1 MNSSMKIKRPLPPL
15 QKVIT
20 KQVHNN
26 HIYGYGQH
34 TYEYN
39 ESAPA
44 LDLQIPPTR
53 SNSQAA
59 QAEREMKIIL
69 DLARQGKTATQIAEE
84 SGYNRNRVVQ
94 VVKRFAEYG
103 AKLTPEKPKKRKVT
117 VTKTYRESNRLLWD
131 DDAVKQLIALHA
143 NTSLSYTEIGARIGV
158 SKNAVTSKVKR
169 LIDEGVLKP
178 RMKQAPWTDDDT
190 EKLFRLRAQGKT
202 WNEIGDVFGRNG
214 QACMMAYRREQER
227 RAKKCRKG

>member
-1 MNSSMKIKRPLPPL
+1 MRCSIKNIVLPDAPEPTRP
-15 QKVIT
+15 VR
-20 KQVHNN
+20 NDRFE
-26 HIYGYGQH
+26 GYGKMI
-34 TYEYN
+34 YERQIPTTAM
-39 ESAPA
+39 E
-44 LDLQIPPTR
+44 LMIPPTR
-53 SNSQAA
+53 SNSKAA
-59 QAEREMKIIL
+59 EAEREIKVIL
-69 DLARQGKTATQIAEE
+69 DLAREGKTATQIAEE

-117 VTKTYRESNRLLWD
+117 VTKTYRESNRLVWD

-143 NTSLSYTEIGARIGV
+143 DPNLSYTEIGARIGV

-169 LIDEGVLKP
+169 LIDEGILKP
-178 RMKQAPWTDDDT
+178 RMEQAQWTDEDT

-202 WNEIGDVFGRNG
+202 WNEIGDVLGRNG

-227 RAKKCRKG
+227 RAKKCQKE

>member
-1 MNSSMKIKRPLPPL
+1 MKCSIKKRELPPL
-15 QKVIT
+15 PKVTT
-20 KQVHNN
+20 KQVHDN
-26 HIYGYGQH
+26 HIYGFGRH

-44 LDLQIPPTR
+44 LDLQIPPQR
-53 SNSQAA
+53 SNSPAA
-59 QAEREMKIIL
+59 EKEREMKIIL
-69 DLARQGKTATQIAEE
+69 DLARQGMTATQIAEE
-84 SGYNRNRVVQ
+84 SGYNRKRVVQ

-117 VTKTYRESNRLLWD
+117 ITKTYRESKRLVWD
-131 DDAVKQLIALHA
+131 DDTVKQLIALHA

-158 SKNAVTSKVKR
+158 SKSAVTSKVKR
-169 LIDEGVLKP
+169 LIDDGILKP
-178 RMKQAPWTDDDT
+178 RMEQAQWTDEDT

-202 WNEIGDVFGRNG
+202 WNEIGDVLGRNG

-227 RAKKCRKG
+227 RAKKCQKK

>member
-1 MNSSMKIKRPLPPL
+1 M
-15 QKVIT
+15 
-20 KQVHNN
+20 
-26 HIYGYGQH
+26 
-34 TYEYN
+34 
-39 ESAPA
+39 
-44 LDLQIPPTR
+44 
-53 SNSQAA
+53 
-59 QAEREMKIIL
+59 
-69 DLARQGKTATQIAEE
+69 ARQGKTATQIAEE

-117 VTKTYRESNRLLWD
+117 TTKTYRESNRLVWD
-131 DDAVKQLIALHA
+131 DDTTKQLIALHA
-143 NTSLSYTEIGARIGV
+143 DPNLSYTEIGARIGV

-169 LIDEGVLKP
+169 LIDEGILKP
-178 RMKQAPWTDDDT
+178 RMEQAPWTDKDT

-227 RAKKCRKG
+227 REKKCLKD

>member
-1 MNSSMKIKRPLPPL
+1 MKCSIKKRELPPL
-15 QKVIT
+15 PKVTT
-20 KQVHNN
+20 KQVHDD
-26 HIYGYGQH
+26 HIYGFGRH

-44 LDLQIPPTR
+44 VELRIPPTR
-53 SNSQAA
+53 SNSQAS

-117 VTKTYRESNRLLWD
+117 VTKTYRESNRLVWD
-131 DDAVKQLIALHA
+131 DDATKQLIALHA
-143 NTSLSYTEIGARIGV
+143 DTNLSYTEIGARIGV

-169 LIDEGVLKP
+169 LIDEGILKP
-178 RMKQAPWTDDDT
+178 RMEQATWTDEDT

-202 WNEIGDVFGRNG
+202 WNEIGDVLGRNG
-214 QACMMAYRREQER
+214 QACMMAHRREQER

>member
-1 MNSSMKIKRPLPPL
+1 MKCSIKKRELPPL
-15 QKVIT
+15 PKVTT

-26 HIYGYGQH
+26 HIYGYGRH

-84 SGYNRNRVVQ
+84 SGYNRNRVIQ

-117 VTKTYRESNRLLWD
+117 VTKTYRESNRLVWD

>member
-1 MNSSMKIKRPLPPL
+1 MHSMKIKRPLPPSPPTS
-15 QKVIT
+15 T
-20 KQVHNN
+20 KQVHDN
-26 HIYGYGQH
+26 HIYGFGRH

-53 SNSQAA
+53 SNSQAS

-69 DLARQGKTATQIAEE
+69 DMAREGKTATQIAEE

-117 VTKTYRESNRLLWD
+117 VTKTYRESNRLVWD
-131 DDAVKQLIALHA
+131 DDATKQLIALHA
-143 NTSLSYTEIGARIGV
+143 DTSLSYTEIGARIGV

-169 LIDEGVLKP
+169 LIDEGILKP
-178 RMKQAPWTDDDT
+178 RMEQAPWTDKDT
-190 EKLFRLRAQGKT
+190 EELFRLRAQGKT
-202 WNEIGDVFGRNG
+202 WNEIGDVLGRNG

-227 RAKKCRKG
+227 RAKKCQKE

>member
-1 MNSSMKIKRPLPPL
+1 MKCSIKKRELPPAP
-15 QKVIT
+15 KIT
-20 KQVHNN
+20 TKTVRNDTMR
-26 HIYGYGQH
+26 GYGAY
-34 TYEYN
+34 TYE
-39 ESAPA
+39 SPFPHTVM
-44 LDLQIPPTR
+44 DLRIPPTR
-53 SNSQAA
+53 SNSQAS

-84 SGYNRNRVVQ
+84 SGYNRKRVVQ

-117 VTKTYRESNRLLWD
+117 VTKTYRESNRLVWD
-131 DDAVKQLIALHA
+131 DDATKQLIAMHA
-143 NTSLSYTEIGARIGV
+143 DLNLSYTEIGARIGV

-169 LIDEGVLKP
+169 LIDEGILKP
-178 RMKQAPWTDDDT
+178 RMEQAPWTDKDT

-227 RAKKCRKG
+227 RGKKCLKE